1 MRRRADRRGETVE
14 YIQAMLVQLNG
25 LARAE
30 GCDMLAYLIEIA
42 CIEASDLA
50 LSLRRLEDGASPLPQ
65 KKGNGSA

>member
-1 MRRRADRRGETVE
+1 
-14 YIQAMLVQLNG
+14 MLVQLNG